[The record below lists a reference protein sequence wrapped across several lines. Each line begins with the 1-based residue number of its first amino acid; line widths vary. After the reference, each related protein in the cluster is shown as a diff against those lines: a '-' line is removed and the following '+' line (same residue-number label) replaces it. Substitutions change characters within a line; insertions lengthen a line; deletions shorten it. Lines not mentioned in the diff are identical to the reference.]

1 MLMVGDKVR
10 LIKPIQYGMT
20 DIGEIFNVKQ
30 IENQNTIIICNEKK
44 RCFITYKEYEEYFE
58 NILKATNS
66 WTDWI
71 LDEIKFFNYDDGR
84 EQKTDC
90 YYRTNGKRVQVKSGG
105 LRAEACCCKKDQ
117 FNLNKGLRLAK
128 MRLMVKWFN
137 NRVEA
142 FAKKM

>member
-10 LIKPIQYGMT
+10 LIKPMQCGLN
-20 DIGEIFNVKQ
+20 DIGEIFNVDS
-30 IENQNTIIICNEKK
+30 IHDYTDIVLSNK
-44 RCFITYKEYEEYFE
+44 RTTCFISFREYKEYFE
-58 NILKATNS
+58 NVLQTENS

-128 MRLMVKWFN
+128 MRLMIKWFS
-137 NRVEA
+137 NRVET